1 MGQGITAVF
10 GPSGSGKTTLL
21 NCIAGLIT
29 PTDGDIEISG
39 RILYSNRR
47 NVNVSPEHRRFG
59 YVFQDS
65 ALFPH
70 MNVLQ
75 NVLYGY
81 RLTPPSARRVDP
93 DQLIELFGLRPLL
106 ERGVARL
113 SGGERQKVALARA
126 LATSPQLLLLDEPLS
141 SLDIRFRGVI
151 IQYLRRV
158 RRELGT
164 SMLYVT
170 HSISEVLALAESVLV
185 LDAGRSVAHMPSPEL
200 AADPRLSALT
210 DYDALENLVEG
221 AVAGEPDEDGLTR
234 IKVGRVELLAPSVEA
249 GPGDAVTVAIG
260 AADVII
266 ALEES
271 QLLSARNIVPARVEE
286 THALDNRVLVY
297 VDIGVRL
304 AAEITLGSLR
314 NLKLRPGSE
323 VWLILKTAG
332 IVVAGPGASSK

>member
-1 MGQGITAVF
+1 MISHSARISSQETLLSFDLLKRYKGFTLECAGELGQGITAVF

-210 DYDALENLVEG
+210 NYDALENLVEG

-234 IKVGRVELLAPSVEA
+234 IKVGARRVARTVCGGWA
-249 GPGDAVTVAIG
+249 GRRRNGGNWRRRCDHCSRRVPVAER
-260 AADVII
+260 AQHR
-266 ALEES
+266 S
-271 QLLSARNIVPARVEE
+271 RTS
-286 THALDNRVLVY
+286 
-297 VDIGVRL
+297 
-304 AAEITLGSLR
+304 
-314 NLKLRPGSE
+314 
-323 VWLILKTAG
+323 
-332 IVVAGPGASSK
+332 